1 MSEAAFKTHY
11 RETAIDG
18 FEIMASLLRET
29 VTYEAVINGNTATFL
44 VADSGGATAT
54 NRGLNGDIVYR
65 ADDNE
70 QLSATLYN
78 WNDGVEKNN
87 FNIFASQ
94 GNQIQIMQRTTM
106 GTINRK
112 IDLDIITQLD
122 TATIKSNATGIK
134 ATVKQIMHAQ
144 TLLTNAAVPW
154 DSNVTLLCTAAMLS
168 YLKMA
173 PEFSKATYV
182 DVKPFAAGQPNWRD
196 KPPAYRWDN
205 MLVIVH
211 PNLTGVATSSEKCY
225 LYHKNAI
232 GHACDVKNMDVAIG
246 YEEKHARSWARVGI
260 NMGSK
265 KLQNSGI
272 IQMLHDGSEFVA
284 A

>member
-1 MSEAAFKTHY
+1 MSESAVKTHY

-18 FEIMASLLRET
+18 FEIQASLLRET
-29 VTYEAVINGNTATFL
+29 VTYESVINGNSAVFL

-54 NRGLNGDIVYR
+54 NRGMNGDIVYR

-70 QLSATLYN
+70 QLTATLYN

-94 GNQIQIMQRTTM
+94 GDQMKMMQRTTM

-112 IDLDIITQLD
+112 IDSDIITQLD
-122 TATIKSNATGIK
+122 TATIKSNAAGIK
-134 ATVKQIMHAQ
+134 ATVKQIMHAH

-154 DSNVTLLCTAAMLS
+154 DSNLTLLGSAAMLA

-182 DVKPFAAGQPNWRD
+182 DVKPFAAGTPNWRD
-196 KPPAYRWDN
+196 KPSAYRWDD

-211 PNLTGVATSSEKCY
+211 PGLTGVATATEKCY
-225 LYHKNAI
+225 LYHKNSI
-232 GHACDVKNMDVAIG
+232 GHACDAKNMDVDIG
-246 YEEKHARSWARVGI
+246 YEGKHARSWARVSI

-272 IQMLHDGSEFVA
+272 VQMLHDGSEFVA

>member
-11 RETAIDG
+11 RQTAIDG

-54 NRGLNGDIVYR
+54 SRGLNGDIIYR

-70 QLSATLYN
+70 QLSATLVN

-112 IDLDIITQLD
+112 IDLDIISQLD
-122 TATIKSNATGIK
+122 TATIKTNATGIK
-134 ATVKQIMHAQ
+134 GTVKQFMHAG

-154 DSNVTLLCTAAMLS
+154 DSNRTLLCTAAMLS

-173 PEFSKATYV
+173 PEFSKAAYV

-196 KPPAYRWDN
+196 KPPAYRWDDT
-205 MLVIVH
+205 LVVVH
-211 PNLTGVATSSEKCY
+211 PNLTGVGTATEKCY

-232 GHACDVKNMDVAIG
+232 GHACDSKNMDVDVG
-246 YEEKHARSWARVGI
+246 YEGKHARSWARVSI

-272 IQMLHDGSEFVA
+272 VQMLHDGSEFA
-284 A
+284 AA